1 MLFEKILFL
10 DDVARSE
17 FWPAKEFFYDMLRTI
32 IKQSNKITIGA
43 SVRKLLENDAT
54 MSKLLAQIAW
64 EDNYEF
70 LHQEYIDI
78 IQPYISERMLVIG
91 YEMSPSLIQFLSNKN
106 IAWLD
111 FRISPIRFLPDLVI
125 AIRSSLKFIN
135 KKLSANSLS
144 KEEVELEATKIAA
157 SYRHNE
163 NYNKYPLQYKNTIFV
178 IGQTPKDASIIKNN
192 RYLTLQDFDGQIRLV
207 TNKKEIVY
215 IPHPSSNEI
224 HVEKEVSFLKTIN
237 SNVSISHTP
246 LYDLFSLNQDSTFI
260 GISSGGLQEAIF
272 FGKESI
278 ILFQPICEVL
288 YRDDKY
294 NSNAFWQIGFSDFL
308 SNDFWRMV
316 LDKKNYRRETSVQK
330 LRKNE
335 LRQLHNVWWGYSSIN
350 IRNDDVFL
358 QSNLNT
364 EYKIKQMLKFCFH
377 SPFTNSVNSYGF
389 EGGKYFWINRVVNFS
404 KDGKIFCNDIEEG
417 QWLLGST
424 FEKSIIIIWK
434 NGFWIDKATSINNWN
449 ELNCINYLGH
459 KFIIKRCDDI

>member
-17 FWPAKEFFYDMLRTI
+17 FWSAKEFFYDMLRTI
-32 IKQSNKITIGA
+32 IKQSNKITTGA

-70 LHQEYIDI
+70 LHQDYIDI
-78 IQPYISERMLVIG
+78 IQPYISEKMLVIG

-111 FRISPIRFLPDLVI
+111 LRISPIRFLPDLVI

-163 NYNKYPLQYKNTIFV
+163 SYNKHPLQYKNTIFV

-192 RYLTLQDFDGQIRLV
+192 RYLTLQDFDEQIRLV

-224 HVEKEVSFLKTIN
+224 HVEKEVSYLKTIN
-237 SNVSISHTP
+237 SNVSISQTP

-288 YRDDKY
+288 YRGDKY

-308 SNDFWRMV
+308 SNDFWRMA
-316 LDKKNYRRETSVQK
+316 LDKTNYRLE
-330 LRKNE
+330 
-335 LRQLHNVWWGYSSIN
+335 I
-350 IRNDDVFL
+350 
-358 QSNLNT
+358 
-364 EYKIKQMLKFCFH
+364 EYKIKQILKFCFH
-377 SPFTNSVNSYGF
+377 SPFGNSVNSYGF

-404 KDGKIFCNDIEEG
+404 KDGKISCNDIEEG
-417 QWLLGST
+417 QWFLGPT
-424 FEKSIIIIWK
+424 FEKSIIIVWK

-449 ELNCINYLGH
+449 ELNCINYLGY